1 MDTTNDEILK
11 SPTDSLNSNSPE
23 EVKKPVSLKRNISIT
38 APSRTSETT
47 ESDTE
52 PAKKAVKL
60 TELTAKDRL
69 ELRAKKFGNELN
81 TQPSGNKAT
90 DDKKA
95 SRAERFGIATTE
107 KTAAV
112 SKKITNDVAPAS
124 LDLLKKRA
132 ERFGTVQ
139 APELKK
145 TEMSEK
151 LQKREIRFGNAGQTA
166 EQTKNS
172 ADYAEKARLRA
183 ERFKTTA

>member
-1 MDTTNDEILK
+1 MDTTNDEMLK
-11 SPTDSLNSNSPE
+11 SPSDSLNSNSPE

-38 APSRTSETT
+38 APSRTSETLT
-47 ESDTE
+47 ECESE
-52 PAKKAVKL
+52 PSKKAVKL
-60 TELTAKDRL
+60 TELTAQDRL
-69 ELRAKKFGNELN
+69 DMRAKKFGSEMSTPL
-81 TQPSGNKAT
+81 SGNKALS
-90 DDKKA
+90 DKKA
-95 SRAERFGIATTE
+95 SRAERFGITTTD

-145 TEMSEK
+145 TEQSEK
-151 LQKREIRFGNAGQTA
+151 LQKREIRFGSAAA
-166 EQTKNS
+166 EPNKSS

-183 ERFKTTA
+183 ERFKTAA